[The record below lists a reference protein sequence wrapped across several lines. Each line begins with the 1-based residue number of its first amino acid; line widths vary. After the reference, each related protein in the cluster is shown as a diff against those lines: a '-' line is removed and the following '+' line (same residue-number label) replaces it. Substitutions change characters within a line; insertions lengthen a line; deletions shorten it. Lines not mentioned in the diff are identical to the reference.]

1 MKKLDFNSGWTCRN
15 LTTGGEAYPVRLPHD
30 AMRTEERNDSSLG
43 TDNIGW
49 YVACDY
55 EYAKV
60 LTVPE
65 AELSQTMTLMFESV
79 YRNAE
84 VYVNGALAAQRPY
97 GYAEFLVELNPYLK
111 AGDNEIRVIAH
122 NSDQPN
128 SRWYSGTGIYRP
140 VWLYVGKKDYIP
152 VYGVQIKT
160 LSIDPAEILVRVK
173 TSTPGEAAV
182 EILDGDRVAASASLT
197 AGREGASVKI
207 RIPDAKLWNPEDA
220 YLYVCRV
227 TYRGDVVE
235 ETFGIRL
242 VECNPEVGFAINGK
256 RVILRGACV
265 HHDNGLLGA
274 CTYYEEEER
283 RVRILMEN
291 GYNAI
296 RSSHNP
302 CSRYMAEACDK
313 LGMLILDEY
322 TDGWYIHKTE
332 HDYADVMEQ
341 WWEKDLAAMAAKDY
355 NHPSVIMY
363 SLGNEV
369 AETAQPKGIE
379 LTGKMTQF
387 LHSLDDTRTVTCGIN
402 ILFNLMSSMGMGVYS
417 DDKSKKDAE
426 NAEKAAA
433 EAEKAK
439 KAAEEKAAKE
449 KAAAQDPKKKKKVG
463 SEFYNT
469 VACLLGDYAMK
480 IGATLPPC
488 DGKTRDAFANMDV
501 AGYNYGILRY
511 EHDLKKY
518 PNRIIVGSETFCK
531 DAYLFYEKAKKHKR
545 IIGDFVW
552 SGWEYIGECGAG
564 CCEYS
569 DYKSEVDCERM
580 TGGNGRID
588 LLGKP
593 RSEAAFTR
601 VAFEKETGP
610 YIAVKPAYQTEK
622 LNLTGWQLTKGL
634 ESWAWDGC
642 SGNSTDVDVFARA
655 ASVELFVNGTSVG
668 KKKLKNTC
676 RCVFHTQYQDGE
688 IRAVS
693 YDENGGIIGE
703 YAMQT
708 GEKQAHLS
716 VFAEEAAAKKDGLVH
731 VWLRYTDANGVWKP
745 MEKHHIRIAVQGGE
759 LLGLG
764 SANAYAKG
772 NYAVSETDTYY
783 GEAMAIVRAGSGD
796 TLTVTADDGSGVQVL
811 TIACE

>member
-173 TSTPGEAAV
+173 TSTPGEATV

-207 RIPDAKLWNPEDA
+207 RVPDAKLWNPEDA